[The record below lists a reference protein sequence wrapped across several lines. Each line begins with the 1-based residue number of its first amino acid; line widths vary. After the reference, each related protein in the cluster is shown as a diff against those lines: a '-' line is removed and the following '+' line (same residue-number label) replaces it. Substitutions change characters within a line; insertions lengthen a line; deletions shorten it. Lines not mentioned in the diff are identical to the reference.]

1 MNNRYIILLL
11 VSLIFSKELYCQN
24 IVSDRRFSPNVYN
37 SNQIDIS
44 KQNVIYKYDYIEN
57 LKTSVRKSS
66 LTILQIGK
74 IISKFTDYNL
84 LKKDSLE
91 NKFSKKEYLG
101 AEEMN
106 LIFPVLKE
114 IGFKKEI
121 LRDSN
126 KDSITFQGKVHST
139 KYEYKEKIPS
149 LNWKLKKGDKVILDY
164 KVKKA
169 TVNYGGRKWI
179 AWYSED
185 IPINLGPYIFGNLPG
200 LILELYDNE
209 ENFHFSAIG
218 IDNKQTE
225 IYKRIEKKI
234 VRTSKKDFFK
244 AERNFHEKPE
254 LFVRGTIRG
263 GANFK
268 KIPYNPIEI
277 ID

>member
-11 VSLIFSKELYCQN
+11 VSLIFSKKLYCQN
-24 IVSDRRFSPNVYN
+24 IVTDRRFSPNIYN

-57 LKTSVRKSS
+57 LKTSVKKSS

-91 NKFSKKEYLG
+91 KKFSKKEYLG
-101 AEEMN
+101 VEEMN
-106 LIFPVLKE
+106 LIIPILKE

-139 KYEYKEKIPS
+139 KYEYEEKSPN
-149 LNWKLKKGDKVILDY
+149 LNWTLTNKTKTILNY

-169 TVNYGGRKWI
+169 IVNYGGRKWV
-179 AWYSED
+179 AWYAEE

-200 LILELYDNE
+200 LILETYDDKK
-209 ENFHFSAIG
+209 NFHFIAVG
-218 IDNKQTE
+218 MNNEEKE
-225 IYKRIEKKI
+225 IYKRTEEKI
-234 VRTSKKDFFK
+234 VKTTKEDFYK

-263 GANFK
+263 GAHFK
-268 KIPYNPIEI
+268 KIPYNPLEI